1 MNIQNIHV
9 RATELYTQSFAE
21 FGVGFAPP
29 TLTVAQVRA
38 VLQALVELDEP
49 EEVAAQPQSKPQP
62 TTDKPPKRR
71 GGSSDPERIRKMQE
85 AKRAKRLLR
94 LQQQQAEAPTPSPE
108 PATEGP
114 TTEPEGESR

>member
-49 EEVAAQPQSKPQP
+49 EEAAAQPEPKPQP
-62 TTDKPPKRR
+62 TADKPKRKLPR
-71 GGSSDPERIRKMQE
+71 NTSPEHMQRMRE
-85 AKRAKRLLR
+85 ARMAKRQQR
-94 LQQQQAEAPTPSPE
+94 LQQEAPAAPSLE

-114 TTEPEGESR
+114 TAEPEGESR